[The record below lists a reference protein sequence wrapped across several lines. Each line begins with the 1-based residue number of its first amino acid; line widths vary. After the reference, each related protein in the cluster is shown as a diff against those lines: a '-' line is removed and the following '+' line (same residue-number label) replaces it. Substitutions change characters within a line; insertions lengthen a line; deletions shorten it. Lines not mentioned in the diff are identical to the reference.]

1 MRASKILAVHR
12 ILPTILRKRITNSA
26 DTPLQIQTISKLAG
40 QKNLEL
46 SNLILRFS
54 HPFVTRK
61 LTDGPGSCG
70 LQSGLVR
77 RPEARPQSSAFL
89 GMGFSSRHELAG
101 E

>member
-1 MRASKILAVHR
+1 MLAIDN
-12 ILPTILRKRITNSA
+12 ILPTISRKRITNSTG
-26 DTPLQIQTISKLAG
+26 TPLQMQTVTKLVS

-61 LTDGPGSCG
+61 LNSDF
-70 LQSGLVR
+70 QSGLVR